1 MNTKQKY
8 LPILLV
14 IIFMGS
20 AILLGGW
27 IAGETKA
34 SKPDYYFEIEKNIQ
48 LFGKVYEEV
57 TKRYVEEIDPEKFM
71 KAGINGMLR
80 TLDPYTMFVEQ
91 ESNASSHFQDMARG
105 KYGGVGMR
113 IAKRDGWVT
122 VVEPPFEGTPSAR
135 AKIREGDKIIEVD
148 GKSTEKLTTTETA
161 QLLRGKIGTEVNIKV
176 RRVGETMPMEFRLI
190 RAEIKITEV
199 SYSGFIQDKI
209 GYIRL
214 SQFSRY
220 AGKQVHDSIAV
231 LKNQGMEALIFDLRG
246 NPGGLLESAVQVAEN
261 FIDKGEMIVYTKGRG
276 SDDNRDYRSRGPAIW
291 GEGPLVVLVDK
302 YSASAS
308 EIVSGAIQDHDR
320 GVIIGSPTFGKGL
333 VQKVIP
339 LTRDGSS
346 LKITSSK
353 YYIPSGRLIQKPNFM
368 RTKDIVWGYDADKDT
383 TKKKEKTFFTTAK
396 REVKGAGG
404 IVPDI
409 KVELSE
415 ISSLVINLIMK
426 SMFFNFA
433 LEYASHN
440 GDLEKDFILDEKIIS
455 EFKEFLES
463 KNFTYKNEAEEHIEA
478 LAKVINKDKYSD
490 EVNNSFE
497 NLKKSLESA
506 KENDFEKD
514 LDVIKRR
521 LRAEIAA
528 KFWGTK
534 GKYES
539 QFKNIPEIQKAIEV
553 LTNNEE
559 YFSLLSNS
567 TSGK

>member
-1 MNTKQKY
+1 MKNKQKY
-8 LPILLV
+8 LPLLLV
-14 IIFMGS
+14 LIFMSS

-27 IAGETKA
+27 IAGETKT

-80 TLDPYTMFVEQ
+80 TLDPYTMFIEQ
-91 ESNASSHFQDMARG
+91 EGNSELQIMTKG

-148 GKSTEKLTTTETA
+148 GSSTEKLTTTETA
-161 QLLRGKIGTEVNIKV
+161 QLLRGKIGTEVNIKI
-176 RRVGETMPMEFRLI
+176 RRVGESKPLEFRLI
-190 RAEIKITEV
+190 RAEIKVTDV
-199 SYSGFIQDKI
+199 SYSGFIRDKI

-214 SQFSRY
+214 GHFSRY

-276 SDDNRDYRSRGPAIW
+276 SGADKQYRSRIPAIW
-291 GEGPLVVLVDK
+291 GEGPLVILVDR

-333 VQKVIP
+333 VQTVIP
-339 LTRDGSS
+339 LTRDGNS
-346 LKITSSK
+346 LKITSAK

-368 RTKDIVWGYDADKDT
+368 RTKDIVWGYDAEEDT
-383 TKKKEKTFFTTAK
+383 SKKKEKTFFTSTK
-396 REVKGAGG
+396 REVTGNGG

-409 KVELSE
+409 KVEPLE
-415 ISSLVINLIMK
+415 ASSLVINLIMK

-440 GDLEKDFILDEKIIS
+440 GNLEKDFILDEKIIA
-455 EFKEFLES
+455 EFKDFLKS
-463 KNFTYKNEAEEHIEA
+463 KNFSYKNEAEEHIEA
-478 LAKVINKDKYSD
+478 LAKVIKKDKYSD
-490 EVNNSFE
+490 EVNSSFE
-497 NLKKSLESA
+497 NLKKSIESA

-539 QFKNIPEIQKAIEV
+539 QFKDIPEIQKAIEV
-553 LTNNEE
+553 LTNNQT
-559 YFSLLSNS
+559 YLSLLSKTNS
-567 TSGK
+567 EN